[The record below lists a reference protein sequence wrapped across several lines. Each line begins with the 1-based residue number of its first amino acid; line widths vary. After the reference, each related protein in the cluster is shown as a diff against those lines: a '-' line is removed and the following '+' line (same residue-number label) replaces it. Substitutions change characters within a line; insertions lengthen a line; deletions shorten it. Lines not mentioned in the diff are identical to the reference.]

1 MNKDC
6 YNRLTKIQYESYKKK
21 KRQIASKHEDVIVIE
36 VIFF

>member
-6 YNRLTKIQYESYKKK
+6 YNRLTKIQYESYKK